1 MSEPRIETP
10 LSFCVDGG
18 ETWIGDATE
27 KPVTLEEITA
37 ELDQL
42 RDEVGRLERE
52 LSEARAW
59 SESDAPLE
67 IDDEVKAVKP
77 SRDPNPVHAICWRK
91 AQEYVSA
98 KRSKYALVDLL
109 SWAMIGRCK
118 AERERDIAKGAL
130 LRIEKVCSSGPMHQQ
145 EKRQILDIARQL
157 KVKDS
162 NNGK

>member
-10 LSFCVDGG
+10 LFIANGFLWDSGYGPERFDRGR
-18 ETWIGDATE
+18 I
-27 KPVTLEEITA
+27 VTPEAVSA
-37 ELDQL
+37 ELDRL

-118 AERERDIAKGAL
+118 AERERDGAREALREIADGSFAYATTMAL
-130 LRIEKVCSSGPMHQQ
+130 AALADEEEG
-145 EKRQILDIARQL
+145 
-157 KVKDS
+157 
-162 NNGK
+162 G